1 MSSLLTN
8 EASMTALLTLKK
20 ISGDMLGVQK
30 RISTGLRIS
39 SAEDNIAYW
48 GLSNSMRSD
57 RTQLSTV
64 NDSLKIGQAK
74 IGQSQAVVSAIRKE
88 IDGMKSDAGTAISNT
103 SSSTRLDKLQT
114 SVQAHLSNIQKAIA
128 NASLDGDNL
137 LENDGKGTFE
147 IVASFHRENGA
158 FKVDKINL
166 NKADLQL
173 VGHLEAYSVA
183 EPTTDYSE
191 TPKVVNG
198 VTESAASAKARA
210 AKTKTTHDTWVA
222 GKISYLEANGIKFTK
237 ADPSPTGTKAEEKA
251 AHSAW
256 LAEKD
261 AFYENASQT
270 ITSQGKLKDL
280 FDATKN
286 PFLKGTGSKYDTA
299 MINKFVAVLDKVI
312 GSIDNVDATLAVAK
326 TQVDSQMN
334 FINLLTNNLDKS
346 VGALVDADMDA
357 ESARLSAV
365 QVQQQLAVQALSI
378 ANQST
383 QHILSLYRQ

>member
-20 ISGDMLGVQK
+20 ISGDMLGIQK

-74 IGQSQAVVSAIRKE
+74 IGQAQAVVKAIREE
-88 IDGMKSDAGTAISNT
+88 INGIKGDAGTAISNAK
-103 SSSTRLDKLQT
+103 SDSKLQKLQA
-114 SVQAHLSNIQKAIA
+114 SVNAHLSNIQKAIA
-128 NASLDGDNL
+128 NASLDGDNF
-137 LENDGKGTFE
+137 LENDGNGAFE

-158 FKVDKINL
+158 FQVDKITL

-173 VGHLEAYSVA
+173 TGHLAPYSAA
-183 EPTTDYSE
+183 EPTTNYSTTPQLKDGKTEGATEAEARAKAAKSAHE
-191 TPKVVNG
+191 TWAKGRNEYLEKNG
-198 VTESAASAKARA
+198 V
-210 AKTKTTHDTWVA
+210 
-222 GKISYLEANGIKFTK
+222 KFTK
-237 ADPSPTGTKAEEKA
+237 PEPS
-251 AHSAW
+251 SAKKT
-256 LAEKD
+256 EHD
-261 AFYENASQT
+261 AWVKEHDTFYNEASASMSST

-280 FDATKN
+280 FDAKLN
-286 PFLKGTGSKYDTA
+286 PFLKAAGSKFDSGL
-299 MINKFVAVLDKVI
+299 INKFAAVVDKVVE
-312 GSIDNVDATLAVAK
+312 SLDNVDATLAVAK